1 LTLSE
6 YSTLSVSN
14 PRVLVQIDLSS
25 LNLQWVNAG
34 AGIWY
39 VNFDNLYPEV
49 DSTLLSG
56 FSAQTFGEIG
66 SVYVDGIFQTKK
78 TTLASLTDAV
88 ESFYFDRTNKE
99 LYVCLKNYDEPF
111 IHDIHLGVIYGYS
124 LKEFTPSASSILYEG
139 RLTASPS
146 VSISRD
152 PLFFGKMQYNFSG
165 ISLVNAD
172 GYFDTFA
179 DTKNIYGNE
188 ARILFGYDE
197 LSIDDYI
204 TLYTGIIEDISISE
218 ETADFSVGDKRK
230 QLSKSVTYTCSALNA
245 LSAIKELLVNEYNAT
260 YNSTYFDTTAWEAA
274 SALVPNIT
282 IDIAAGKAITDKP
295 VNEIIEDICGT
306 VFGLFII
313 DSSNKFS
320 FKIVDTS
327 ATASTT
333 IQDIDILN
341 YHTITYDPSEVI
353 SSTKVGYS
361 KNWEEGYESPYTWL
375 YDTTQENAVF
385 LKYKTYNQ
393 KESFTMLI
401 NSADAQSFSDTIL
414 AYSKDVHG
422 VGDIEVPMK
431 YYDIDL
437 GDIVNIEINRPA
449 TTMLGTKKCEIIGKT
464 YNLSFPTITFTY
476 RII

>member
-1 LTLSE
+1 
-6 YSTLSVSN
+6 
-14 PRVLVQIDLSS
+14 LVQLDISIT
-25 LNLQWVNAG
+25 NTQWINCG

-39 VNFDNLYPEV
+39 TNFDGLYPEV
-49 DSTLLSG
+49 DLTLLSG
-56 FSAQTFGEIG
+56 FTAQTFGEIG

-78 TTLASLTDAV
+78 TTLASLTDAT
-88 ESFYFDRTNKE
+88 ESYYFDRTNEE
-99 LYVCLKNYDEPF
+99 LYVCIKNYDEPF

-124 LKEFTPSASSILYEG
+124 ADEFTPIDSTILYEG
-139 RLTASPS
+139 RLTNVPS

-172 GYFDTFA
+172 GNFDTFA

-188 ARILFGYDE
+188 ARILLGYEE

-204 TLYTGIIEDISISE
+204 NIYTGLVEDITISE
-218 ETADFSVGDKRK
+218 ETAEFTIGDKRK
-230 QLSKSVTYTCSALNA
+230 QLSKSVTYSCSALNA
-245 LSAIKELLVNEYNAT
+245 LSAIKELLVNEYNVT
-260 YNSTYFDTTAWEAA
+260 YNGTYFDTTAWEAA
-274 SALVPNIT
+274 SALAPNIT
-282 IDIAAGKAITDKP
+282 INIAAGKAITDKP

-313 DSSNKFS
+313 DENNKFS
-320 FKIVDTS
+320 FKIVDTT
-327 ATASTT
+327 ATASAT
-333 IQDIDILN
+333 ILDIDILN
-341 YHTITYDPSEVI
+341 YHNISYDPSEVI

-361 KNWEEGYESPYTWL
+361 KNWEEGYTSPYMWL

-385 LKYKTYNQ
+385 LKYKTFNQ
-393 KESFTMLI
+393 KESFTLLI
-401 NSADAQSFSDTIL
+401 NPADAQSFSNTIL

-422 VGDIEVPMK
+422 IGEIEVPIK
-431 YYDIDL
+431 YYTIEL

-449 TTMLGTKKCEIIGKT
+449 STMLGTKKCEIIGKT
-464 YNLSFPTITFTY
+464 YNLLFPTISFTY